1 VAIKSIQQ
9 VKVGDLYTVDGKD
22 VWRVEA
28 CCEQPTVVLVNVE
41 TKERK
46 QGIVGGSELE
56 DIVRLI
62 PEAELQGLETLE
74 EL

>member
-1 VAIKSIQQ
+1 MAIKSIEQ
-9 VKVGDLYTVDGKD
+9 VKVGDLYTVSGKD

-28 CCEQPTVVLVNVE
+28 CCDQPTVVLVNVE
-41 TKERK
+41 TKEK
-46 QGIVGGSELE
+46 MQGIVGGSEL
-56 DIVRLI
+56 DLFVRLV